1 MNVKTEKKRILGK
14 NLVWNKHFLN
24 VLKGNEE
31 SDFVSVKAKEF
42 LQEIKE
48 DERIQYCIF
57 SAERGKSQNEF
68 SFHFQGYLEFDR
80 KTDFLAFK
88 NEHSLSDVQIRSGS
102 QSQAIDYVKKQRTKI
117 LSEFFEF
124 GLPKRRSTVAGPIT
138 NAYCRTELHFSSH
151 TSLPLL
157 SGSCSSFV
165 YLDLDKVGEPLS

>member
-124 GLPKRRSTVAGPIT
+124 GLPKRQA
-138 NAYCRTELHFSSH
+138 
-151 TSLPLL
+151 
-157 SGSCSSFV
+157 
-165 YLDLDKVGEPLS
+165 